1 MSILTRLV
9 LLVLLATLPAI
20 GIQAYN
26 EFHARVAGEVRAAEE
41 ARRLLALIQDEQQ
54 RVVDGVHEVLVTVAE
69 TAPLIVAD
77 EERCRTF
84 LGRLRD
90 RLPRVHGLIL
100 TDTGGIVRCAAD
112 PELVGMNLAERPH
125 VRMALFGQGFAVGEY
140 VVRRADDRPVLP
152 FGVPYAD
159 ANGRL
164 AGAVGLS
171 LGLDWIKEYLAR
183 KPLPPHASLLLAD
196 RNGVLLGSFPDG
208 SDGGGTGIDARVGHP
223 LPPSLMTLA
232 RAPASG
238 ITELPG
244 LDGEKRIL
252 AYAPVQDTPRD
263 LFLAVGLDRDAALQ
277 STIMAARRGAILL
290 TLAVGLALLAAWF
303 GARAFVLRP
312 VARLQQVVERWRAGD
327 HGARMGLMPDGS
339 EISGL
344 AHAFDTMAEA
354 LQARERERE
363 EAHAAERRMA
373 AILASSTDAVVE
385 LDRDG
390 RITFANGRAEALFG
404 DGAPEGAALTGRRF
418 VEALP
423 GHAAELFEDRFH
435 RTLDRNEPTEF
446 ELWFGS
452 RDEWHALRIFPTC
465 DRLAVYAQDVTRRK
479 RDERAIKQAVEQ
491 HRAVLDTAA
500 DAIILIGGDGT
511 IRAFNRGAERMFG
524 VCPREI
530 VGRNIRALIPAGLGE
545 VGQADGHPPA
555 SEDEPR
561 IIDAGRE
568 VEGLRRDGLPVPL
581 EMALSE
587 WQDGND
593 RFFTAILRDIT
604 ERKRSES
611 ALRRAKEQA
620 ERANQAKSRFLAAAS
635 HDLRQPVQ
643 SLFFFATALS
653 DQIRNHPGHTTM
665 QAMQQALEA
674 LKRLLDG
681 LLDISKLDA
690 GVVEPASTAVA
701 LQPIFDRLAAEYRLQ
716 AARKGLTLRVVATSL
731 HARSDPM
738 LLERIV
744 RNLLDNALRYTRRG
758 RVTLGARRSGG
769 QVQIIV
775 CDSGIGIPPER
786 QEEIFEEFTQIG
798 NPERDRER
806 GLGLGLAIVRRLCS
820 LLGHTVSLRSVPG
833 RGSAFA
839 IRVPR
844 AEAPRAVVTV
854 PPPGSVGDPEN
865 RQLVLVIDD
874 EVIILMGL
882 RAMLE
887 GWGYEVLAASAEEEA
902 IALLQKS
909 GRRPDVVLADY
920 RLRHGKTGPEAL
932 RAIHAHCNASIPSI
946 ILTGDTAP
954 ERIVEAQRSGFSILH
969 KPVSAHHLRKV
980 VGEAGAR

>member
-26 EFHARVAGEVRAAEE
+26 EFHARAAGEVRAAEE

-54 RVVDGVHEVLVTVAE
+54 RVVDGVREVLVTVAE

-84 LGRLRD
+84 LGRLRG
-90 RLPRVHGLIL
+90 RLPRVQGLIL
-100 TDTGGIVRCAAD
+100 TDSGGVIRCSAD
-112 PELVGMNLAERPH
+112 PALVGMNVGERPH
-125 VRMALFGQGFAVGEY
+125 IRMALFGQNFAVGEY
-140 VVRRADDRPVLP
+140 VVRRSDDRPLLP

-159 ANGRL
+159 ATGRL

-171 LGLDWIKEYLAR
+171 LDLDWMKEYLAR

-196 RNGVLLGSFPDG
+196 RNGVLLGRYPSGPDG
-208 SDGGGTGIDARVGHP
+208 DGKGIDARVGQP
-223 LPPSLMTLA
+223 LPPSLMVLA
-232 RAPASG
+232 RNPSSG
-238 ITELPG
+238 IEELQG
-244 LDGEKRIL
+244 LDGERRIL
-252 AYAPVQDTPRD
+252 AYAPVQDMPKD
-263 LFLAVGLDRDAALQ
+263 LFLAVGLDRDAALHG
-277 STIMAARRGAILL
+277 TIMAARRGALLL

-312 VARLQQVVERWRAGD
+312 VARLQRVVERWRAGD
-327 HGARMGLMPDGS
+327 HGARMEMTPDGS

-344 AHAFDTMAEA
+344 AHAFDTMAEE
-354 LQARERERE
+354 LQARERARE

-385 LDRDG
+385 LDRHG
-390 RITFANGRAEALFG
+390 RVTFANGRAAALFA
-404 DGAPEGAALTGRRF
+404 DGAVLTGCRF
-418 VEALP
+418 VEVLP
-423 GHAAELFEDRFH
+423 GHAAPLFEERFR

-452 RDEWHALRIFPTC
+452 RDEWHALRIFPTV

-479 RDERAIKQAVEQ
+479 RDERAIRQAVER

-511 IRAFNRGAERMFG
+511 IRSFSRGAERMFG
-524 VCPREI
+524 VSPREI
-530 VGRNIRALIPAGLGE
+530 VGRNIRALVPAGLGE
-545 VGQADGHPPA
+545 VGRAGGHPPA

-581 EMALSE
+581 EMTLSE

-665 QAMQQALEA
+665 EAMQQALEA

-690 GVVEPASTAVA
+690 GVVEPVSTVVA
-701 LQPIFDRLAAEYRLQ
+701 LQPIFDRLAAEYQPQ
-716 AARKGLTLRVVATSL
+716 ATRKGLMLRVVATSL
-731 HARSDPM
+731 HIRSDPM

-744 RNLLDNALRYTRRG
+744 RNLLDNALRYTRHG
-758 RVTLGARRSGG
+758 RVMLGARRFGG
-769 QVQIIV
+769 QVRIIV

-839 IRVPR
+839 IRAPR
-844 AEAPRAVVTV
+844 AEAPRAVVTA
-854 PPPGSVGDPEN
+854 PPPSGASDPER

-887 GWGYEVLAASAEEEA
+887 GWGYDVLAASAEEEA
-902 IALLQKS
+902 IDLLQKS
-909 GRRPDVVLADY
+909 GRRPDIVLADY

-980 VGEAGAR
+980 VGEAGTR